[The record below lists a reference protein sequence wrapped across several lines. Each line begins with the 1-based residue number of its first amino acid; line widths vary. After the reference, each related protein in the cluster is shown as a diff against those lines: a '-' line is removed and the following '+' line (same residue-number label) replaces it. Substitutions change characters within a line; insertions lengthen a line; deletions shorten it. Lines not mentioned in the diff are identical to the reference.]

1 MQHLIKLYEE
11 TKKLNSDLSVNKNL
25 IFYADI
31 HGMSRAKSRQ
41 KIDELLTRFKLN
53 DFRKYKAHNLI
64 WVFYAC
70 RGEFTLDFRGKL
82 RHGPLVPS
90 PCR

>member
-1 MQHLIKLYEE
+1 MACLGQ
-11 TKKLNSDLSVNKNL
+11 NQD
-25 IFYADI
+25 
-31 HGMSRAKSRQ
+31 R
-41 KIDELLTRFKLN
+41 IDELLTRFKLN

-90 PCR
+90 PCPRAVENVSRFTP